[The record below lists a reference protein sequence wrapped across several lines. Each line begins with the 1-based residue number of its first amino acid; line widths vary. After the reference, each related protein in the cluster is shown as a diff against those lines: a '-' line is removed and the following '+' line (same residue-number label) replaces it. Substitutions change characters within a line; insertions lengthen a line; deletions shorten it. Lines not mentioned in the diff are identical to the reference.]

1 VTYRID
7 QGQRGSGKKEVQDT
21 MVHLTRRAL
30 SRLVVATLV
39 LGLML
44 ASFATASAN
53 DNAKIRVIHASPDA
67 PAVDIWVNGERAIT
81 DLAFPEG
88 TDYVELPA
96 GEYRIQVT
104 PAGAGADSVVIDA
117 TLPLGAGNAYT
128 AMAVGEVAEIE
139 ALVLNDDSGV
149 PADGQAHIRV
159 VHASPDAPAVDIAV
173 TGGDV
178 LLSNL
183 EFKEASAYTPVPA
196 GSYDLDV
203 RVAGTDTVALQLE
216 DVNLQA
222 GTVYTV
228 VAVGFA
234 GDGSLTVAAFGD
246 TVMQTGTGGGAPA
259 MPATGAGGTAAT
271 QGTSWALIAGLAV
284 VALMLAGGTTALAT
298 RRARN

>member
-1 VTYRID
+1 M
-7 QGQRGSGKKEVQDT
+7 VQ
-21 MVHLTRRAL
+21 LTRRAVT
-30 SRLVVATLV
+30 RLFVAMLL
-39 LGLML
+39 LGVMLM
-44 ASFATASAN
+44 SFATASAE
-53 DNAKIRVIHASPDA
+53 DGAKIRVIHASPDA

-88 TDYVELPA
+88 TDYVDLPA

-117 TLPLGAGNAYT
+117 TLTLGAGRAYT
-128 AMAVGEVAEIE
+128 AMAVGEVAEID

-149 PADGQAHIRV
+149 PADGQAHVRV

-183 EFKEASAYTPVPA
+183 EFKEASPYTPVPA

-222 GTVYTV
+222 GMVYTV

-234 GDGSLTVAAFGD
+234 GDGSLTVAAFAD
-246 TVMQTGTGGGAPA
+246 TVMQAGTGGGTPS
-259 MPATGAGGTAAT
+259 MPATGAGGAAAT
-271 QGTSWALIAGLAV
+271 QATNWLLVAGLA
-284 VALMLAGGTTALAT
+284 ALVLSIAGGATALAT
-298 RRARN
+298 RRALN